1 MGPRSLALTLALTL
15 AGCAGTD
22 SGAATAG
29 ARQFVVAVGT
39 PLYAVVKGATCVIT
53 AVGSLPVA
61 ALANAA
67 PIGEPQDK
75 AELTNGIYRMVGQTC
90 GGSYALGDGAPP

>member
-1 MGPRSLALTLALTL
+1 
-15 AGCAGTD
+15 
-22 SGAATAG
+22 
-29 ARQFVVAVGT
+29 VAVGT

-75 AELTNGIYRMVGQTC
+75 AELTNGIYRAPGSNRTETAFRARMV
-90 GGSYALGDGAPP
+90 A